1 MATVVLFMLQPRPI
15 SISLDAVIL
24 ALGGLPALRLPVS
37 ARNSQTSSTL
47 PSPPEPLPGLDEM
60 LSALPFP
67 TALVSPDGQP
77 LSINAEATHRL
88 EDGCPSRLT
97 SPLRALAR
105 RVADGRESEAV
116 HMTLVEGQPLLRLH
130 ASPLLKR
137 AQRAG
142 RGAQPIHSV
151 PLLAP
156 PGLAAISLDL
166 TQLVAHELRPRLAST
181 DGFGG
186 VLCQT

>member
-67 TALVSPDGQP
+67 TALVSPDDQP

-142 RGAQPIHSV
+142 GGHTYTQCTAAGPAGPRRHQPGSHPAGGARI
-151 PLLAP
+151 
-156 PGLAAISLDL
+156 
-166 TQLVAHELRPRLAST
+166 ASP
-181 DGFGG
+181 FG
-186 VLCQT
+186 VY